1 MPRSIAKFTIFSSYN
16 EILLVLDDD
25 DLVEK
30 SRVTSYRIVFF
41 VFVFLIWVRPVLN
54 LSCGMRSLQSSLQHE
69 GSLVVACKL
78 LIVACETKFPDQGSN
93 SHHPLHSPPPPPPP
107 NPELGTQSV
116 SLFILFMGFMEKD

>member
-30 SRVTSYRIVFF
+30 SRVTSYRIVFC
-41 VFVFLIWVRPVLN
+41 FLIWVRPVLN

-69 GSLVVACKL
+69 GSLVVAHEL
-78 LIVACETKFPDQGSN
+78 LAAACG
-93 SHHPLHSPPPPPPP
+93 
-107 NPELGTQSV
+107 
-116 SLFILFMGFMEKD
+116 I